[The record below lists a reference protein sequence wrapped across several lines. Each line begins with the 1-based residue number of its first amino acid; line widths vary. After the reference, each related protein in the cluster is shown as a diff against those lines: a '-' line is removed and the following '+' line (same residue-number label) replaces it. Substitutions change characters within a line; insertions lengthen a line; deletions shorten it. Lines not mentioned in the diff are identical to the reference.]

1 MKNRVPS
8 NIENS
13 EVSIF
18 RLYLLRLAY
27 LLLSVGLGIMM
38 WPGIINPPMDLPHI
52 NTAARSLLG
61 AITLLAL
68 LGVRYPLKMMP
79 LLFFEMLWKSIWLLA
94 FALPRWSAGTLDQ
107 NMQGELYSY
116 IFTVIILALVLP
128 WPFVFKEYVSGH
140 GDRWSRQTRQ
150 DIPHS

>member
-1 MKNRVPS
+1 MDIISSSTK
-8 NIENS
+8 NS

-27 LLLSVGLGIMM
+27 LLLSIGLGIMM
-38 WPGIINPPMDLPHI
+38 WPGILNPPMDLPHI

-94 FALPRWSAGTLDQ
+94 FALPRWSAGTMDQ

-116 IFTVIILALVLP
+116 IFTVIILAVVLP
-128 WPFVFKEYVSGH
+128 WPYVFKEYIKDH
-140 GDRWSRQTRQ
+140 GDMWRRQTRH
-150 DIPHS
+150 DEPHS